1 MYEAILHSQN
11 RLTPED
17 RDFISDLIL
26 NRKFQIISAQRELK
40 KLTQALAIL
49 DSLGGKLLERDDNK

>member
-17 RDFISDLIL
+17 RDFISNLIL
-26 NRKFQIISAQRELK
+26 NRKFQIISAQRELH
-40 KLTQALAIL
+40 KLTHVLAIL
-49 DSLGGKLLERDDNK
+49 DGLGKKLPEQDGNK